1 MLTRSLRVN
10 TDLRDTLHGS
20 MLTKCGVIT
29 HMLIKKKCKAVT
41 QSESYLTIESIQSVH
56 SE

>member
-1 MLTRSLRVN
+1 MN

-41 QSESYLTIESIQSVH
+41 QSESYLTIESLQSVH
-56 SE
+56 SLPK